1 MRLTGNIHMAGWMV
15 TVAIIKDEDQVS
27 HEMYAVAIDDPTQ
40 AIDAAL
46 EAVNGEA
53 AVVSGPIDEA
63 SLKSAG
69 LEAGEIRGIPDD
81 KCDPLTSRVKRH

>member
-1 MRLTGNIHMAGWMV
+1 MAGWIV
-15 TVAIIKDEDQVS
+15 TVAVIKDEDQVG

-46 EAVNGEA
+46 KAASGEA
-53 AVVSGPIDEA
+53 AVVSGQIDDA
-63 SLKSAG
+63 SMKSAA
-69 LEAGEIRGIPDD
+69 LETGEILKILDD